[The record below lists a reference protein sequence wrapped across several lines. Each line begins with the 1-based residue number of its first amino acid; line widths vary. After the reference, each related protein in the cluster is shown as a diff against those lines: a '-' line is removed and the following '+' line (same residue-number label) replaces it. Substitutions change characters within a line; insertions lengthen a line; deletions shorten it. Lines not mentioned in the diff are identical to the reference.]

1 MSTIIYTLEKCV
13 KCLKCIKVCP
23 TGAISMHESKIIVDN
38 EKCVNCG
45 TCMDACNHL
54 GLQTEGSNL
63 SDMAYY
69 DYNIALVPTAVYGD
83 CTSVAEVNGLL
94 NAIKKLGF
102 DEVIDLSNYDGYLYE
117 LKSDFLK
124 SEQEETCII
133 SSFCPVINKL
143 IENKYPMLF
152 SNMIPFDYAAMIAA
166 RKIRKEKEIGD
177 KKLGIFLLCECI
189 AKLDFAKH
197 PYGNE
202 ETAID
207 HALSLADIFP
217 QIRKNLGSTHI
228 SHDISCNGLR
238 FVSTQLF
245 LTSEMQRNYM
255 VADGLSKV
263 ENILELL
270 EFGQIKKVKYFHL
283 ANCMNG
289 CIGGN
294 LLWGNSFD
302 KDVNVEKLVKEAKEI
317 KVELTPEMVKREVK
331 IESQDEHRSMV
342 ERLQEFEAL
351 NKQLETLPGFDCGA
365 CGYPSCRAMAEEIVK
380 GNSKIEDCRVL
391 R

>member
-23 TGAISMHESKIIVDN
+23 TGAISMHESKIVVDSD
-38 EKCVNCG
+38 KCVNCG
-45 TCMDACNHL
+45 ACMDACNHL
-54 GLQTEGSNL
+54 GLQTKGSSL
-63 SDMAYY
+63 QDMQHY
-69 DYNIALVPTAVYGD
+69 DYNIALVPTAVFGD
-83 CTSVAEVNGLL
+83 CASVAEVNSLL

-102 DEVIDLSNYDGYLYE
+102 DEVIDLSSYDGYLYE

-124 SEQEETCII
+124 SEQKETCII

-143 IENKYPMLF
+143 IENKYPMLYA
-152 SNMIPFDYAAMIAA
+152 NMIPFDYAATIAA
-166 RKIRKEKEIGD
+166 KKIRKEKKPQER
-177 KKLGIFLLCECI
+177 KMGIFLLCECI
-189 AKLDFAKH
+189 AKLDFGKH
-197 PYGNE
+197 PYGNMNAE
-202 ETAID
+202 ID
-207 HALSLADIFP
+207 HVLSLADIFP
-217 QIRKNLGSTHI
+217 QIRKNLGSTDLN
-228 SHDISCNGLR
+228 HDVSCQGLH

-245 LTSEMQRNYM
+245 LTSEMERNYM

-263 ENILELL
+263 ENVLELL

-302 KDVNVEKLVKEAKEI
+302 KEVNVEKLVKEAKDI
-317 KVELTPEMVKREVK
+317 KADLTPEMAKREGK
-331 IESQDEHRSMV
+331 TENLDEQRSMM
-342 ERLQEFEAL
+342 ERLMEFEAL
-351 NKQLETLPGFDCGA
+351 NKQLEKLPGYDCGA